1 MFENML
7 DEINSE
13 TVRILFSL
21 QIKNHENLNSLS
33 SEQDVKDIKL
43 QKDNSPSLI
52 NETSNQPEP
61 VEDIKTI
68 TRNEPKIGRNDI
80 VKISNGTETK
90 EIKFKKAK
98 SLIDSG
104 DWKII

>member
-33 SEQDVKDIKL
+33 SEQDVQDIKL
-43 QKDNSPSLI
+43 QKDNSPSVI
-52 NETSNQPEP
+52 NETTNEPEL

-68 TRNEPKIGRNDI
+68 TRNEPKVGRNDI
-80 VKISNGTETK
+80 VKISNGKETK
-90 EIKFKKAK
+90 EIKFKKAQP
-98 SLIDSG
+98 LIDSG